1 MVAIVIIIVNTTT
14 IVDIATVV
22 MIVID
27 IATVHIAAVDIIAAV
42 VVVDIAVTFVVVV
55 IIVAVVVCIIV
66 ITIAAVI
73 TTVRIYEFLKF
84 ILGLLILKSSSKRS
98 LCTYTHLVTVK
109 CVYQVF
115 NWRRINIFLFVAVV
129 NVVTGAFNL

>member
-1 MVAIVIIIVNTTT
+1 MVAIVIIVVNTTT

-27 IATVHIAAVDIIAAV
+27 IATVNIAAVDIIATIV
-42 VVVDIAVTFVVVV
+42 VVVDIAVTFVVV

-84 ILGLLILKSSSKRS
+84 ILSLLILKSSSKGS

-109 CVYQVF
+109 CVNQVF
-115 NWRRINIFLFVAVV
+115 NLRTINIILFVIVII
-129 NVVTGAFNL
+129 VVT